1 MSEIKLLH
9 LSSQE
14 LNRRQRRQLAKLIEE
29 GFAWS
34 PALIITELA
43 SEQTQFIVI
52 EKERKM
58 IAYLSYRQI
67 FDQADLIQIYVRP
80 EWRKQGYG
88 QRLIA
93 ALQRI
98 DSIQE
103 IYLEVRV
110 SNRSA
115 INLYQQSAFEL
126 RGSRLDYYQQ
136 PREDAF
142 IMIWERR

>member
-1 MSEIKLLH
+1 
-9 LSSQE
+9 
-14 LNRRQRRQLAKLIEE
+14 
-29 GFAWS
+29 
-34 PALIITELA
+34 
-43 SEQTQFIVI
+43 
-52 EKERKM
+52 M